1 MILAGDIGGTKT
13 RLAAFDANGSRRTP
27 QFIELYPSSRYS
39 SLEEI
44 VSLFLKTYRIKIEVA
59 AFGFAGTVRQ
69 GQAVATNLPWILNV
83 KDLAGSLKIDNV
95 WLINDLEAN
104 AYGIEVL
111 PEEDFCTINL
121 GDPDDRGNAGLI
133 SAGTGLGEAGLFF
146 DGKRLQPFPS
156 EGGHCDFAPKDDEQ
170 FELLN
175 YLQARYGNVSWERVL
190 SGTGLFNIYTFL
202 RDTGRGKEPDWLAAE
217 ILEGD
222 SAASISR
229 AALAGTSELCDKAL
243 TMFISFYGAEAG
255 NLALK
260 LMATAG
266 IYIGGGIAPKIVE
279 RMKAPLFMEAFAAK
293 GRLERVL
300 RRIPVR
306 IILNDMT
313 ALLGAA
319 QYARLRSLSLETSV
333 DAAIKT

>member
-1 MILAGDIGGTKT
+1 
-13 RLAAFDANGSRRTP
+13 
-27 QFIELYPSSRYS
+27 
-39 SLEEI
+39 
-44 VSLFLKTYRIKIEVA
+44 
-59 AFGFAGTVRQ
+59 
-69 GQAVATNLPWILNV
+69 
-83 KDLAGSLKIDNV
+83 V

-104 AYGIEVL
+104 AFGIEVL
-111 PEEDFCTINL
+111 PEEDFCTINV
-121 GDPDDRGNAGLI
+121 GDPDYEGNAGLI
-133 SAGTGLGEAGLFF
+133 SAGTGLGEAGMFF

-156 EGGHCDFAPKDDEQ
+156 EGGHCDFAPKDEEQ
-170 FELLN
+170 IELLH

-229 AALAGTSELCDKAL
+229 AALAGTSDLCDKAL

-266 IYIGGGIAPKIVE
+266 IYIGGGIAPKIIE
-279 RMKAPLFMEAFAAK
+279 RMKLPLFMESFTAK
-293 GRLERVL
+293 GRLQRVL

-306 IILNDMT
+306 IILNDKT

-319 QYARLRSLSLETSV
+319 QYARLRAGAASSV
-333 DAAIKT
+333 AIS

>member
-13 RLAAFDANGSRRTP
+13 RLAAFDINETLRAP
-27 QFIELYPSSRYS
+27 KFIELYQSSRYS

-44 VSLFLKTYRIKIEVA
+44 VSLFLEKYKVKVEVSC
-59 AFGFAGTVRQ
+59 FGFAGTVRQ

-83 KDLAGSLKIDNV
+83 KDLAGSLQTNNV

-104 AYGIEVL
+104 AFGIEVL
-111 PEEDFCTINL
+111 PEEDFCTINVGEL
-121 GDPDDRGNAGLI
+121 DEHGNAGLI

-146 DGKRLQPFPS
+146 DGKRLQPFAS
-156 EGGHCDFAPKDDEQ
+156 EGGHCDFAPKDQEQ
-170 FELLN
+170 FELLT

-279 RMKAPLFMEAFAAK
+279 RMKTPLFMESFASK
-293 GRLERVL
+293 GRLQRVL
-300 RRIPVR
+300 RRIPVH
-306 IILNDMT
+306 IILNDKT

-319 QYARLRSLSLETSV
+319 QYARTKAEIQCVR
-333 DAAIKT
+333 

>member
-13 RLAAFDANGSRRTP
+13 RLAAFDLNQALLTP
-27 QFIELYPSSRYS
+27 QFMELYPSRRYS
-39 SLEEI
+39 SLQEI
-44 VSLFLKTYRIKIEVA
+44 VSLFLKTYEIKVQA
-59 AFGFAGTVRQ
+59 SCFGFAGTVRQ

-83 KDLAGSLKIDNV
+83 KDLVDELQTNNV

-104 AYGIEVL
+104 AFGIEVL
-111 PEEDFCTINL
+111 PEEDFCTINA
-121 GDPDDRGNAGLI
+121 GNPDDHGNAGLI
-133 SAGTGLGEAGLFF
+133 SAGTGLGEGGLFF
-146 DGKRLQPFPS
+146 DGNRLQPFAS
-156 EGGHCDFAPKDDEQ
+156 EGGHCDFAPKDEEQ
-170 FELLN
+170 FELLK
-175 YLQARYGNVSWERVL
+175 YLQARYGHVSWERVL
-190 SGTGLFNIYTFL
+190 SGSGLFNIYMFL

-229 AALAGTSELCDKAL
+229 AALAGTSELCDRAL
-243 TMFISFYGAEAG
+243 TMFISFYGTEAG

-279 RMKAPLFMEAFAAK
+279 RMKLPLFMESFASK
-293 GRLERVL
+293 GRLQRVL

-306 IILNDMT
+306 IILNDKT

-319 QYARLRSLSLETSV
+319 QYVRLRSLSLEKSI
-333 DAAIKT
+333 A